1 MKKLTRV
8 LAAVMAI
15 LISAGSTGV
24 FAVTAAKAQ
33 KETVSVSQNSEE
45 KSSDV
50 IKEETVYVVADSQG
64 NKKNVIVS
72 DWLDNKS
79 GLSSIK
85 DKSELSNIENVK
97 GDESF
102 HINNGEVEWNA
113 QGEDIY

>member
-79 GLSSIK
+79 GLPALK
-85 DKSELSNIENVK
+85 
-97 GDESF
+97 
-102 HINNGEVEWNA
+102 INPSLAILKMLKAMKFPYKQW
-113 QGEDIY
+113 